1 MQQDIPF
8 PTARWITSP
17 VIGGPRTLTPAS
29 YFRTTFNLE
38 QAPKSAVLH
47 ATALGLYDAEI
58 NGSPLG
64 DQVLAPG
71 WTNYRK
77 RVYYQTHDVTPLL
90 SAGENILGFIL
101 GDGWYSG
108 HIAEKDRQ
116 IYGDRPQ
123 LLAQIKITA
132 EDGTLILIGSGTEW
146 QTTTGPILEN
156 DLIMGETHDAR
167 RELGAW
173 SSPGYDDTTWVG
185 ALSAPDPGI
194 VVEPSPGPP
203 ISRHELLPG
212 ILLNSFFLSWEKKRL
227 LYDFSQNLTGR
238 IRITIRGKRGT
249 HLSIRH
255 AEILDPEG
263 NLYTENLRSAR
274 ATDYYTLRGEDSET
288 WEPRFT
294 FHGFRYSEISWYGT
308 PEDISVERIE
318 AVVLHSDTPPIGEF
332 SCSNPLLNQLEHNI
346 LWGQKGNFLDVPTD
360 CPQRDERLG
369 WTGDAQVFI
378 RTAAF
383 HMDVRG
389 FFHKWLKDMRD
400 AQYPDG
406 SVPGIVPD
414 TSSLVL
420 SGDGGSGWADA
431 ALICPWTIYRCY
443 GDLGILADHY
453 GCMAG
458 YMDYLA
464 KNKVLGFIRSHPDL
478 DEWGGFGDWLA
489 LDGSGRTEGGTAKD
503 LIGTAFYANNADIM
517 ARTSELLGKTSE
529 AADYRRL
536 HADIKAAF
544 QNRFVTSAG
553 LIAGG
558 TQTAHVLA
566 LHFDLV
572 PEAVRATTAR
582 ELVRK
587 IVSNGLRLGTGFLG
601 TPYLL
606 HVLEATGN
614 LETAYQLLEQE
625 SFPSWLFPV
634 KNGATTIWERW
645 DGWTP
650 EKGFQTK
657 AMNSFNHYA
666 YGAVG
671 DWMVSTAAGL
681 ELDPIVPGYKKI
693 LFKPRPG
700 GSLTRADASL
710 LTPQGKAAIAWK
722 LAEGALL
729 IDFTVPEGSS
739 ARLSPPSG
747 WKADTTI
754 PADFGPGT
762 HQVKLSKT
770 VEQPD

>member
-1 MQQDIPF
+1 MQNGNPF
-8 PTARWITSP
+8 TAARWITSR
-17 VIGGPRTLTPAS
+17 VCGAPRTSAAACC
-29 YFRTTFNLE
+29 FRTSFHLE
-38 QAPKSAVLH
+38 SAPRLALLH

-58 NGSPLG
+58 NGVPVG

-71 WTNYRK
+71 WTDYRK
-77 RVYYQTHDVTPLL
+77 RVHYQTHDVTRLI
-90 SAGENILGFIL
+90 STGENTVGFLL
-101 GDGWYSG
+101 GDGWYCG
-108 HIAEKDRQ
+108 HLAEKDRQ
-116 IYGDRPQ
+116 FYGDRPQ
-123 LLAQIKITA
+123 LLAQIQIKA
-132 EDGTLILIGSGTEW
+132 ADGSVILIGSGTGW
-146 QTTTGPILEN
+146 KTKASPILEN

-173 SSPGYDDTTWVG
+173 SSPGYDDAIWEESL
-185 ALSAPDPGI
+185 AASDPGI
-194 VVEPSPGPP
+194 VIEPSPGPCMR
-203 ISRHELLPG
+203 RHELLPG
-212 ILLNSFFLSWEKKRL
+212 TLLKSVSLPWEKKRL
-227 LYDFSQNLTGR
+227 LHDFAQNLTGR
-238 IRITIRGKRGT
+238 LRITVRGKRGI

-255 AEILDPEG
+255 AEMLDREG
-263 NLYTENLRSAR
+263 NLYTENLRGAR
-274 ATDYYTLRGEDSET
+274 ATDHYTLSGEGSET

-294 FHGFRYSEISWYGT
+294 FHGFRYSEIAWQEEA
-308 PEDISVERIE
+308 EDLTVERIE
-318 AVVLHSDTPPIGEF
+318 AVVIHSDTPRTGEF

-369 WTGDAQVFI
+369 WTGDAQAFI

-389 FFHKWLKDMRD
+389 FFHKWLQDMRD
-400 AQYPDG
+400 AQLPDG
-406 SVPGIVPD
+406 AVPCIVPH
-414 TSSLVL
+414 TASFGL
-420 SGDGGSGWADA
+420 SGDGGPAWADA

-464 KNKVLGFIRSHPDL
+464 NNKVRGFIRAHPDL

-489 LDGSGRTEGGTAKD
+489 LDGSGRTDGGTAKD

-517 ARTSELLGKTSE
+517 ARTSELLGKTDE
-529 AADYRRL
+529 AAAYRSL
-536 HADIKAAF
+536 HADITEAF
-544 QNRFVTSAG
+544 RNRFLTPDG
-553 LIAGG
+553 LVAGG

-566 LHFDLV
+566 LHFGLV
-572 PEAVRATTAR
+572 PESARATTAR

-587 IVSNGLRLGTGFLG
+587 IEANGMHLGTGFVG

-606 HVLEATGN
+606 HVLEATGH
-614 LETAYQLLEQE
+614 LDTAYRLLEQE

-650 EKGFQTK
+650 EKGFQNK
-657 AMNSFNHYA
+657 GMNSFNHYA

-671 DWMVSTAAGL
+671 DWMVSTVAGL
-681 ELDPIVPGYKKI
+681 ELDPVVPGYKKI

-710 LTPQGKAAIAWK
+710 TTLQGKASIGWE
-722 LAEGALL
+722 LSGDALR
-729 IDFTVPEGSS
+729 IDLTVPDGSS
-739 ARLSPPSG
+739 ARLFPPEGWNREIPSPE
-747 WKADTTI
+747 
-754 PADFGPGT
+754 DFGPGA
-762 HQVKLSKT
+762 HRVMLFKT
-770 VEQPD
+770 GNNPG